1 MINSCLVVVQAKLV
15 LLPKVWNLKMTHT
28 RICTTT
34 IKTLHTHFWV
44 IHKEQKKWKIRVN
57 APEWVQNL
65 CPHTNLG
72 QCYVG
77 ILSTVALS
85 LMHHRM
91 WGCMCQT
98 SYCQRKYSSFGW
110 RKVSAWVACAA
121 DGINGLYS
129 PMGII
134 WHFVDILFSDLTE
147 WVQVSFSH
155 KLSLRLHFLVTL
167 NQLI

>member
-1 MINSCLVVVQAKLV
+1 MNSCLVVAQTKLV
-15 LLPKVWNLKMTHT
+15 LLAKVWNLKMTHT

-34 IKTLHTHFWV
+34 VKTLHTHFWV
-44 IHKEQKKWKIRVN
+44 IHKEQKKWKMVN
-57 APEWVQNL
+57 APEWV
-65 CPHTNLG
+65 
-72 QCYVG
+72 
-77 ILSTVALS
+77 ALFQM
-85 LMHHRM
+85 LHRM

-110 RKVSAWVACAA
+110 RNASAWVGCAA
-121 DGINGLYS
+121 DGINGIYP

-134 WHFVDILFSDLTE
+134 WHFVDILFPDLTE